1 MADIERQILQRVDC
15 DEDSAER
22 SRAAENGDKDR
33 PTDLDEGA
41 GGSMPVVSHDGPQT
55 GAKGVVADYRHAQ
68 REERQRKMQEAAA
81 AKAAYADA
89 VAMRSTEDSS
99 GGKTIWTKDSADLVA
114 KKSDDDDDD
123 ERFFE
128 EYRQKRI
135 AELSRAAEQSQARV
149 LTDATPEEYAEIV
162 DQMADSGAP
171 VAIILVNDS
180 AVSRRMEGFIR
191 AAAPKYA
198 HATFVRVQAADC
210 GFVDADLVPI
220 VLVYRHGE
228 LESNMVRVVDRLPD
242 HVSFELRDV
251 VKLLDSV
258 LLK

>member
-1 MADIERQILQRVDC
+1 MADIERQILQQVDC
-15 DEDSAER
+15 DEDRAER
-22 SRAAENGDKDR
+22 SRAVENGDRDKPAD
-33 PTDLDEGA
+33 TGA
-41 GGSMPVVSHDGPQT
+41 GAKDSMLAVSHDGPQT
-55 GAKGVVADYRHAQ
+55 GVKGVVADYRHAQ
-68 REERQRKMQEAAA
+68 REERQRKKQEAAA
-81 AKAAYADA
+81 AQAAYADA

-99 GGKTIWTKDSADLVA
+99 GGQTIWTKDDARSKTDN
-114 KKSDDDDDD
+114 SDDDDD

-128 EYRQKRI
+128 EYRRKRM

-149 LTDATPEEYAEIV
+149 LTDATPEKYVKIV
-162 DQMADSGAP
+162 DQMADSDAP

-180 AVSRRMEGFIR
+180 AVSRRLESFIR

-198 HATFVRVQAADC
+198 HTTFVRVQAADC

-228 LESNMVRVVDRLPD
+228 LESNLVRVVDRFQD
-242 HVSFELRDV
+242 HASFELRDV
-251 VKLLDSV
+251 VKLLDGV